1 MDFNFNKFME
11 EYALEIGG
19 QFSEYD
25 KFKSVIIVPL
35 SDNRFQAVLGMVKV
49 NEKYD
54 KMGIEFSSKV
64 CPFSSEFD
72 LKEMLEENAKTC
84 YAKLVIVDDYIK
96 VEGSTF
102 IDNANDQ
109 GLKEIIQEVA
119 NVADEWEFR
128 LTGKDIN

>member
-1 MDFNFNKFME
+1 MDFNFNTFME
-11 EYALEIGG
+11 NYALEIGG

-25 KFKSVIIVPL
+25 KNKSVIIVPL
-35 SDNRFQAVLGMVKV
+35 KDNRFQAVLGVVKH

-54 KMGIEFSSKV
+54 KTGVELSSKV
-64 CPFSSEFD
+64 CPFSEEID
-72 LKEMLEENAKTC
+72 LRALLEENAKTC

-102 IDNANDQ
+102 LNNIKEA
-109 GLKEIIQEVA
+109 GIKEIIQEVA
-119 NVADEWEFR
+119 NVADEWEYK